1 MLKIGQ
7 QRRLSATSPAS
18 VVTARPRRPIPTE
31 ARVILPRVPHNTVLR
46 HKVRKQ
52 VHTSAIMSSE
62 KKNIETPGMEKEAT
76 LLEAFT
82 KIPSIG
88 RVWTAATNDDGLR
101 VTMEVSQR
109 DVPQNSTRKNL
120 VHFMLNEQS
129 LASNGKHVETT
140 MSVMDSVLFMCP
152 SPSGKKT
159 LIVKK
164 SDDKKS
170 PSILQVW
177 NRLSL
182 EFELIVPESLHGPVV
197 NDGWFGE
204 RASWS
209 ADETKIAYV
218 AEVRFLLM

>member
-1 MLKIGQ
+1 
-7 QRRLSATSPAS
+7 
-18 VVTARPRRPIPTE
+18 
-31 ARVILPRVPHNTVLR
+31 
-46 HKVRKQ
+46 VRKQ
-52 VHTSAIMSSE
+52 VHTFAIMSGE
-62 KKNIETPGMEKEAT
+62 KKNVETPGMEKEAS

-109 DVPQNSTRKNL
+109 DVPQNSTRKNV

-129 LASNGKHVETT
+129 LANNANKSVETT
-140 MSVMDSVLFMCP
+140 MSVMDSVLFICP

-164 SDDKKS
+164 GDDKKS
-170 PSILQVW
+170 PTLLQVW
-177 NRLSL
+177 NRLTL
-182 EFELIVPESLHGPVV
+182 EFELIVPESLHGAVV
-197 NDGWFGE
+197 NDGWFGD

-209 ADETKIAYV
+209 SDETKIAYV
-218 AEVRFLLM
+218 AEVRFFFCSVRT